1 VEQEF
6 ENMKKHPTS
15 TVPSGVSRRHF
26 LKTTA
31 AATVVAGFP
40 TLVPASALGA
50 DGHTAPSNRIT
61 IGCIGVGGQGTSNMR
76 AFLAQAG
83 AQVVAVCDVD
93 VARRAAAK
101 QQVDEHYGDTACA
114 EYSDFR
120 EIIARDDIDAVSIGT
135 PDHWHSVITV
145 AAARAG
151 KDIYCEK
158 PVSLTIADG
167 RAMVDTVKQYG
178 RVLQTGTWRRSR
190 EGCRRACELVRNGYI
205 GELKTIHIGVPLGFA
220 IRGGEYGPNTP
231 PQPVPEGFDYDLWL
245 GPAPWAPY
253 TPGRCHFN
261 FRWILDYSEGYISDW
276 GAHYYDIGQWGNGT
290 DDSGPIAIEATG
302 KFPENGIYDAPIDHR
317 IEFTYAN
324 GVKMISTATEDTAQW
339 GMRFEGSEGWLY
351 VESDAIKAYP
361 EKVAGVAVGPNEI
374 RLYASDNHH
383 GNFLHCV
390 MTRGETAAPIEIGH
404 RSASVC
410 HVGTIALL
418 LGRGLR
424 WDPDTERFEGDEE
437 ANRMLA
443 RSMRAPWGI

>member
-1 VEQEF
+1 
-6 ENMKKHPTS
+6 MKKCAATS
-15 TVPSGVSRRHF
+15 LSQTTVSRRSF
-26 LKTTA
+26 LRTSATA
-31 AATVVAGFP
+31 AAMAGIPTVI
-40 TLVPASALGA
+40 PASALGA
-50 DGHTAPSNRIT
+50 DDKTAPSNRVT
-61 IGCIGVGGQGTSNMR
+61 IGCIGVGGQGSSNMR

-93 VARRAAAK
+93 AGRCAAAK
-101 QQVDEHYGDTACA
+101 KIVDEHYGDTGCA
-114 EYSDFR
+114 TYTDFR
-120 EIIARDDIDAVSIGT
+120 EIIERDDIDAVSIGT

-158 PVSLTIADG
+158 PVSLTVADG

-205 GELKTIHIGVPLGFA
+205 GELQTIHIGVPKGFA

-261 FRWILDYSEGYISDW
+261 FRWIMDYSEGYISDW

-290 DDSGPIAIEATG
+290 DHSGPVAIEATG
-302 KFPENGIYDAPIDHR
+302 VFPEEGIYDAPIDHR

-324 GVKMISTATEDTAQW
+324 GVKMISTATEDTSQW

-361 EKVAGVAVGPNEI
+361 EKVAEAAVGPNEI

-383 GNFLHCV
+383 GNFLHCIK
-390 MTRGETAAPIEIGH
+390 TRGQTAASIEIGH

-418 LGRGLR
+418 LGRGLK
-424 WDPDTERFEGDEE
+424 WYPELERFEGDEE
-437 ANRMLA
+437 ANRVLS
-443 RSMRAPWGI
+443 RSMRAPWSV

>member
-1 VEQEF
+1 MVT
-6 ENMKKHPTS
+6 KRTL
-15 TVPSGVSRRHF
+15 TRRSF
-26 LKTTA
+26 LETTA
-31 AATVVAGFP
+31 AAAAFAGFP
-40 TLVPASALGA
+40 SIVPASALGA
-50 DGHTAPSNRIT
+50 DGRVAPSNRIT
-61 IGCIGVGGQGTSNMR
+61 IGCVGVGGQGSSNMR
-76 AFLAQAG
+76 AFLAQPG
-83 AQVVAVCDVD
+83 ACVAAVCDVD
-93 VARRAAAK
+93 AGRRAAAK
-101 QQVDEHYGDTACA
+101 QQVDEHYGNTGCA
-114 EYSDFR
+114 EYADFR
-120 EIIARDDIDAVSIGT
+120 EVIARDDIDAISIGT

-158 PVSLTIADG
+158 PVSLTVADG
-167 RAMVDTVKQYG
+167 RAMCDVVKQYG

-205 GELKTIHIGVPLGFA
+205 GELQTIHIGVPKGFA
-220 IRGGEYGPNTP
+220 IRGGDYGANTP
-231 PQPVPEGFDYDLWL
+231 PQPIPEGFDYDMWL

-290 DDSGPIAIEATG
+290 DHTGPVEIESTG
-302 KFPENGIYDAPIDHR
+302 KFPEDGIYDAPIEHR
-317 IEFTYAN
+317 IVFTYAN
-324 GVKMISTATEDTAQW
+324 GVKMISTATEDSSQW

-351 VESDAIKAYP
+351 VESDTIKAYP
-361 EKVAGVAVGPNEI
+361 EKVAEAAAGPNEI

-390 MTRGETAAPIEIGH
+390 QTRGETAASIEIGH

-424 WDPDTERFEGDEE
+424 WNPDIERFDGDEE
-437 ANRMLA
+437 ADRLLS
-443 RSMRAPWGI
+443 RSMRAPWRV